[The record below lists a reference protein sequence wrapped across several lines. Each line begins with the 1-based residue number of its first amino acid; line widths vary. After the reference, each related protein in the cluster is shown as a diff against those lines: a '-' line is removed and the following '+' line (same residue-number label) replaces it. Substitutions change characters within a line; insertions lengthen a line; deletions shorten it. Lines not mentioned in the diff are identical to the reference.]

1 MSHEAFDVI
10 YDNKLFTLILTCDN
24 KKPITKENLNL
35 GNYYIE
41 AYRNSKEKI
50 DLNYEKFNTTL
61 TEILSGEDDLLKIRA
76 ILLMFM
82 MKNCIDATT
91 IFEILLTEDIINTN
105 AETEEET
112 EEEESLFNSDSRYFN
127 NIF

>member
-1 MSHEAFDVI
+1 MVFLNTNFI
-10 YDNKLFTLILTCDN
+10 FNYILWN